1 MWLKCVAES
10 PWKLYLDFG
19 QIHMMG
25 LFSLRHGGQSQVGL
39 PWVSGK
45 QPPPT
50 LSKLARAGPARST
63 PPRTVSRA
71 ESVY

>member
-25 LFSLRHGGQSQVGL
+25 LFSLRT
-39 PWVSGK
+39 VSGGS
-45 QPPPT
+45 PPT

-71 ESVY
+71 EGVY